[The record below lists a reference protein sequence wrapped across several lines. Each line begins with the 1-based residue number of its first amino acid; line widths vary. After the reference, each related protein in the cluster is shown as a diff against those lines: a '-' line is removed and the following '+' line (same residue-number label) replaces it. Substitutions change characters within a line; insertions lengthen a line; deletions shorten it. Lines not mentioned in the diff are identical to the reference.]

1 MNVSV
6 PSRGMGGF
14 LPKEKVKETEIVNPV
29 SGPSRGLGG
38 FLLNKYKAMEFEA
51 VFPAPIEA
59 SGVSYEEK
67 MGLDM
72 YLSKF
77 PAPLEV
83 WVVSYLMPE
92 IKDFIDENVSGP
104 SRGLGSFLQYDY

>member
-83 WVVSYLMPE
+83 WVGSYRKNKMKKYTNKSFRPL
-92 IKDFIDENVSGP
+92 
-104 SRGLGSFLQYDY
+104 SRFG